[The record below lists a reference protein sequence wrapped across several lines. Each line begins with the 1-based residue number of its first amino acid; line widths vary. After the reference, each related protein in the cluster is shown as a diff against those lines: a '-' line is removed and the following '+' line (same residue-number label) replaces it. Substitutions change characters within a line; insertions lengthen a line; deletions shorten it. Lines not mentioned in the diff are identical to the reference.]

1 LIENHNKTEKCR
13 NIDRDILFNIKLKT
27 KGNNMNNLKK
37 VGLTAL
43 GTVLV
48 AGSAQAASMS
58 VSGGTSIFFGG
69 EDNSNA
75 GNGWSMTDQVTFS
88 ASGEM
93 DNGFTISTSL
103 QLDGTA
109 AAGNGAP
116 FDDRSLTIGMG
127 DMGTLV
133 FSGHGSS
140 GPVGAWDDLTPSA
153 NEESWGTSIGGTVD
167 GPTNAG
173 IGDNSF
179 IYDYTVTDGVALKAA
194 YKPSKGSA
202 VLESSTEI
210 GVQYTGIEGL
220 KVSAAMGEN
229 NTAADKIDLSVF
241 SANYTAGPIS
251 VGVQSNESDRGSGTD
266 EDFTAYGISYAVNDD
281 VSVSYGVSSLDYS
294 STLEDQESSAVSVS
308 FTAGGV
314 AISASHQSTDN
325 VAGAA
330 ATDNTSY
337 EVNFSFSF

>member
-1 LIENHNKTEKCR
+1 
-13 NIDRDILFNIKLKT
+13 
-27 KGNNMNNLKK
+27 MNNLKK

-48 AGSAQAASMS
+48 AGSAQAATMS

-116 FDDRSLTIGMG
+116 FDDRSLTIDTG
-127 DMGTLV
+127 DMGVLV

-140 GPVGAWDDLTPSA
+140 GPVGAWDDLVPSA

-167 GPTNAG
+167 GPTNAT
-173 IGDNSF
+173 IGNNSF
-179 IYDYTVTDGVALKAA
+179 VYDYSVNDSIAIKAA
-194 YKPSKGSA
+194 YKPAKGTP
-202 VLESSTEI
+202 LESSTEI
-210 GVQYTGIEGL
+210 GIAYTGIEGL
-220 KVSAAMGEN
+220 TIKAAMGEN
-229 NTAADKIDLSVF
+229 NDAADKLDLNVF
-241 SANYTAGPIS
+241 SAVYANGPIS
-251 VGVQSNESDRGSGTD
+251 VGIQSNESDAGTGTD
-266 EDFTAYGISYAVNDD
+266 EDFSAYGISYAVSDD
-281 VSVSYGVSSLDYS
+281 LSISYGASTLDYS

-308 FTAGGV
+308 FTMGGV

-325 VAGAA
+325 VAGSST
-330 ATDNTSY
+330 TDNTSY
-337 EVNFSFSF
+337 EVNFSFAF

>member
-1 LIENHNKTEKCR
+1 
-13 NIDRDILFNIKLKT
+13 
-27 KGNNMNNLKK
+27 
-37 VGLTAL
+37 LTAL
-43 GTVLV
+43 GTAMV
-48 AGSAQAASMS
+48 ASSAQAASLS

-75 GNGWSMTDQVTFS
+75 GNGWSMTDQIDFN

-93 DNGFTISTSL
+93 DNGMTVSLYL
-103 QLDGTA
+103 QLDGD
-109 AAGNGAP
+109 NAP
-116 FDDRSLTIGMG
+116 FDDRTLKIDTG
-127 DMGTLV
+127 DMGVLT
-133 FSGHGSS
+133 FSGHGAS
-140 GPVGAWDDLTPSA
+140 GPVGAWDDIMPSA

-167 GPTNAG
+167 GPTNAA

-179 IYDYTVTDGVALKAA
+179 IWDYSVSDAIALKAA
-194 YKPSKGSA
+194 YKPSKGTA
-202 VLESSTEI
+202 LESSTEI
-210 GVQYTGIEGL
+210 GIAYTGIEGL
-220 KVSAAMGEN
+220 TVKAAMGEN
-229 NTAADKIDLSVF
+229 NTAADQIDLSVF
-241 SANYTAGPIS
+241 SANYAAGPIT
-251 VGVQSNESDRGSGTD
+251 VGIQTNESDRGTGTD
-266 EDFTAYGISYAVNDD
+266 EEFTAYGVSYAVSDD

-337 EVNFSFSF
+337 EINFSFSF

>member
-1 LIENHNKTEKCR
+1 
-13 NIDRDILFNIKLKT
+13 
-27 KGNNMNNLKK
+27 MNNLKK

-48 AGSAQAASMS
+48 AGSAQAATMS

-116 FDDRSLTIGMG
+116 FDDRSLTIDSG
-127 DMGTLV
+127 DMGVLV

-140 GPVGAWDDLTPSA
+140 GPVGAWDDLVPTA

-167 GPTNAG
+167 GPTNAT
-173 IGDNSF
+173 IGNNSF
-179 IYDYTVTDGVALKAA
+179 VYDYSVNDSIAIKAA
-194 YKPSKGSA
+194 YKPAKGTP
-202 VLESSTEI
+202 LESSTEI
-210 GVQYTGIEGL
+210 GIAYTGIEGL
-220 KVSAAMGEN
+220 TVKAAMGEN
-229 NTAADKIDLSVF
+229 NDAADKLDLNVF
-241 SANYTAGPIS
+241 SAVYASGPIS
-251 VGVQSNESDRGSGTD
+251 VGIQSNESDAGTGTD
-266 EDFTAYGISYAVNDD
+266 EDIV
-281 VSVSYGVSSLDYS
+281 
-294 STLEDQESSAVSVS
+294 
-308 FTAGGV
+308 
-314 AISASHQSTDN
+314 DN
-325 VAGAA
+325 I
-330 ATDNTSY
+330 
-337 EVNFSFSF
+337 FL